1 MTKKILLIATL
12 LFSGVLTAQKATDIV
27 GIWWNEEKDGR
38 VEVYQKGDKFY
49 GKVEYVK
56 KNVNPDGSKPKRDL
70 KNPDPAKRKRVIQGC
85 VILKGL
91 KWTGDEWEGGE
102 IYDTKSGST
111 YSCFARMNPN
121 GTLYFKGYIGF
132 SLIGRSTTW
141 TRYK

>member
-1 MTKKILLIATL
+1 MTKNILLIATL
-12 LFSGVLTAQKATDIV
+12 LFSGVLSAQKATDIV

-38 VEVYQKGDKFY
+38 VEVYQKGDEFY

-56 KNVNPDGSKPKRDL
+56 KNVNPDGSQPKRDL

-91 KWTGDEWEGGE
+91 KWTEDEWEGGE
-102 IYDTKSGST
+102 IYDTKSGNT